1 MIISSFLMFLV
12 LTEMSLLLPSP
23 LLLENFL
30 PLRNLNICFSSLEAV
45 FQTVGFLGDNNRTQ
59 EISAWFSIPGAG

>member
-1 MIISSFLMFLV
+1 MIISSFLIPLV
-12 LTEMSLLLPSP
+12 LTEITLPLPSP
-23 LLLENFL
+23 LLLEKFL
-30 PLRNLNICFSSLEAV
+30 SLRNVNTCFSSLEAV